1 MAALKINIDDKLQT
15 ALKAR
20 AKRDGKTVN
29 ALIAELID
37 AYVKRAAGSKG
48 RKSADEDTFVRLP
61 PASFS
66 DWDSDDDG
74 AFDSL

>member
-1 MAALKINIDDKLQT
+1 MAALKITLDDKLQT

-37 AYVKRAAGSKG
+37 AYVKRAAGTKG
-48 RKSADEDTFVRLP
+48 RKSAEDDFVRLP